1 MKDTDQFEDNI
12 VDALMGAAAYR
23 TEEQLREITIVR
35 GEQAL
40 FKFRIHGLTEDEFV
54 RCRRQNTK
62 NRGKR
67 DEEINWVRYSA
78 QVVYEAT
85 VADDKK
91 LLWQNHEVRDRLG
104 VSSAVDVV
112 LKVLTPAER
121 AKIVEA
127 VESIS
132 GFDDDLDGMIQNL

>member
-62 NRGKR
+62 NRGRR
-67 DEEINWVRYSA
+67 DEEINWIRYSA

-85 VADDKK
+85 VVDDKK